1 MDEIITAT
9 LGLREEKK
17 QRTREAI
24 ASTALGLFLEHGFEG
39 VTVSAL
45 AKAVGVSQATIFNY
59 FPAKEDLVY
68 ERLSDFSSRLISAI
82 AERPEGESAVA
93 AFERFLLGERVNLGT
108 PAERERM
115 VAITRLITS
124 SPTLV
129 ARELDSY
136 EHAVLP
142 LAAAIARGST
152 GADDR
157 FAARAFLSLHRSLV
171 HELRDALVLG
181 HPSSRVAMLIEE
193 RTLSGCARLE
203 KAFPE

>member
-1 MDEIITAT
+1 MTTPAV
-9 LGLREEKK
+9 GLREEKK
-17 QRTREAI
+17 LRTREAI
-24 ASTALGLFLEHGFEG
+24 ASTALELFLEHGFEG
-39 VTVSAL
+39 VTVSVL

-68 ERLSDFSSRLISAI
+68 ERLSDFSPRLISAV
-82 AERPEGESAVA
+82 AERPDGESAVS
-93 AFERFLLGERVNLGT
+93 AFERFLLGERANLGI

-142 LAAAIARGST
+142 LAAAISRGNT

-157 FAARAFLSLHRSLV
+157 LAARAFLALHRSLV

-181 HPSSRVAMLIEE
+181 HPTRRVSALIEE
-193 RTLSGCARLE
+193 RAVSGCARLA